1 MRRHAIGV
9 GGRGGCLL
17 CLSLLLLLCFW
28 RVVVVVSCSCAGGG
42 GGELTVFW
50 NGEESFGE
58 VLAVRCRD
66 AQVGFY
72 FVFQFV

>member
-1 MRRHAIGV
+1 M
-9 GGRGGCLL
+9 
-17 CLSLLLLLCFW
+17 
-28 RVVVVVSCSCAGGG
+28 VVSCSCAGGGG

-58 VLAVRCRD
+58 VLAVHCRD
-66 AQVGFY
+66 AEVGFY